1 MCEHGRAG
9 GGRQLHWHTMGF
21 AGTRWQFSR
30 TIKRLQTFIN
40 SFAAAAALP
49 EKPRV
54 LRDALTSCPSLPEL
68 WKRRSGVWTQSCRP
82 LIPLPRGEDR
92 GELERE
98 KEMRRYAEQKE
109 RVFYF
114 QLLLGLSPP
123 PCAPLPFIALL
134 CPLLFLSLGMD
145 GPFVHCVGTGFKCE
159 STVSFWYCT
168 TKSVTDRYKSSIGE
182 DLLKVLQSNSVS

>member
-1 MCEHGRAG
+1 MCEHGQAG

-68 WKRRSGVWTQSCRP
+68 WKWRSRVWTQVLQTTYPTAQGRGQGGTWAWERNEKVHRAKRKGFLFSAIAWPFSSSLCTSP
-82 LIPLPRGEDR
+82 FHCPSLPTPFPLPWDGWTFCSLRWHWIQMWVYSVFLILQNKISDR
-92 GELERE
+92 
-98 KEMRRYAEQKE
+98 Q
-109 RVFYF
+109 V
-114 QLLLGLSPP
+114 
-123 PCAPLPFIALL
+123 
-134 CPLLFLSLGMD
+134 
-145 GPFVHCVGTGFKCE
+145 
-159 STVSFWYCT
+159 
-168 TKSVTDRYKSSIGE
+168 
-182 DLLKVLQSNSVS
+182 